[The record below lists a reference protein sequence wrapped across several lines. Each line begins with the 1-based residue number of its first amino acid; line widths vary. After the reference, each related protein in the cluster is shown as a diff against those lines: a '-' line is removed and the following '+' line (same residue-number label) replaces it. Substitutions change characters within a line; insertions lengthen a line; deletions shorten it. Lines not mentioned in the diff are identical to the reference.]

1 MNKGME
7 AESNFQVVGGHGRQ
21 GSPESGGDSGRKR
34 RLDRLLP
41 KETKLSRWGGI
52 HAGLFP
58 SSAPLV

>member
-1 MNKGME
+1 MADRGPGKVE
-7 AESNFQVVGGHGRQ
+7 
-21 GSPESGGDSGRKR
+21 GDSGGKR

-41 KETKLSRWGGI
+41 KETKLRRQGGI